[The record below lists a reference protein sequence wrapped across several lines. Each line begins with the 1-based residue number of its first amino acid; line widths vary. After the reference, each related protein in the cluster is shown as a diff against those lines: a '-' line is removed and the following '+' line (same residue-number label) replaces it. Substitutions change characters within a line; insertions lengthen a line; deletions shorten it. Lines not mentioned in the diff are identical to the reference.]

1 MIAPRHFHAHWP
13 KPDGQWR
20 IHFLGIGGSGMSGI
34 AEVLCTLG
42 YSVSG
47 SDVKASAATARLADM
62 GVTVFIGHHAEQ
74 VVGAHVVVMSS
85 AIADHNPELVTA
97 REMRLPVLMRAEM
110 LGELMRFRCGI
121 AVAGTHGK
129 TTTTSLLASVL
140 AEGGLDPTFV
150 IGGLLNSAGCHA
162 RLGGG
167 DYLVAEADESDASF
181 LHLKPVMAIVTNID
195 ADHLSH
201 YGGDFQQLRATF
213 LRFLHQ
219 LPFYGLAVLCRDDP
233 EIAALLPQ
241 IQRPT
246 LCYGTHP
253 EADVVISQIRQQA
266 GRTQFTVQFP
276 EAVPLALSL
285 NHPGH
290 HSVLNAT
297 AALTIA
303 HQLGVQPAA
312 MATALAHF
320 QGVGRRFHRY
330 GDIALPDGGTATLI
344 DDYGHHP
351 REATAVIEALRA
363 NWPDKRIVLAFQPH
377 RFSRTRDLFED
388 FAAALSVVDGLVLT
402 EVYAAGEKP
411 IAGADGRSL
420 CRAIRLRGHVEPLFA
435 EQLSELPDLLRATL
449 RDGDLLVTMG
459 AGDIGGVAP
468 KLARDGLV

>member
-34 AEVLCTLG
+34 AEVLNTLG

-47 SDVKASAATARLADM
+47 SDVKPSSVTVRLQEQ
-62 GVTVFIGHHAEQ
+62 GVRVFIGHRAEQ
-74 VVGAHVVVMSS
+74 VVGAHVVVRSS
-85 AIADHNPELVTA
+85 AIADTNPELLAA

-129 TTTTSLLASVL
+129 TTTTSLLASLL

-201 YGGDFQQLRATF
+201 YQGDFQQLRDTF

-233 EIAALLPQ
+233 EIAALLPH

-246 LCYGTHP
+246 LCYGTDP
-253 EADVVISQIRQQA
+253 ASEVVVSQIQQHQ
-266 GRTQFTVQFP
+266 GQTHFVVQFP
-276 EAVPLALSL
+276 EAAPLPITL

-303 HQLGVQPAA
+303 HQLGVSRDA
-312 MATALAHF
+312 MVTALANF
-320 QGVGRRFHRY
+320 QGVGR
-330 GDIALPDGGTATLI
+330 DSIGTV
-344 DDYGHHP
+344 
-351 REATAVIEALRA
+351 R
-363 NWPDKRIVLAFQPH
+363 
-377 RFSRTRDLFED
+377 
-388 FAAALSVVDGLVLT
+388 
-402 EVYAAGEKP
+402 
-411 IAGADGRSL
+411 
-420 CRAIRLRGHVEPLFA
+420 
-435 EQLSELPDLLRATL
+435 
-449 RDGDLLVTMG
+449 
-459 AGDIGGVAP
+459 
-468 KLARDGLV
+468 